1 LLNSDQC
8 GVSIEKQLIVDADPS
23 GFLPTDPTLALLARL
38 KSKIVTAETLP
49 PRHSKAA
56 AVGRRARAAD
66 LAGRDRCLQPIY

>member
-38 KSKIVTAETLP
+38 KSSKIVTAETLP
-49 PRHSKAA
+49 PTAQQSCS
-56 AVGRRARAAD
+56 G
-66 LAGRDRCLQPIY
+66 